1 MKGKK
6 NIIKKISHSNPYTF
20 LFRREIKRCF
30 KKKQYK
36 LKKYSIILKNI
47 KYFKYTVKILNYF
60 KFLQLKIKNLVLIK
74 KNIYLNYI
82 TDGLNLKYDDLLVQ
96 IIERKKCV
104 NNFQIINTVYSK
116 NDLNTVK
123 LHKFLT
129 IFDKKYYI
137 FAIESLNFNDYYLS
151 TFIIF
156 CSQILEIYK
165 YLYVCII
172 LKIN

>member
-6 NIIKKISHSNPYTF
+6 NIIKKISHSNPYVF

-36 LKKYSIILKNI
+36 LKKYNIILKNI
-47 KYFKYTVKILNYF
+47 KYFRYTVKILNYF
-60 KFLQLKIKNLVLIK
+60 KLLQLKIKNLNLIK

-104 NNFQIINTVYSK
+104 NNFQIINIVYSK
-116 NDLNTVK
+116 NDLNIVK

-129 IFDKKYYI
+129 LFDKKYYI
-137 FAIESLNFNDYYLS
+137 FNTESLNLNDYYFS
-151 TFIIF
+151 TSIIF
-156 CSQILEIYK
+156 YSQILEIYK
-165 YLYVCII
+165 YLCICTI
-172 LKIN
+172 YNIN